1 MDKKQTVCSPQACA
15 VSCVA
20 DVEGDNPLQARRSS
34 RSTAPHIPRV
44 SGSGVTSLQESPAG
58 DGANHQE
65 TEEPTTDESSEPVG
79 PGRKRRS
86 IIFHILYALDAHNYE
101 ASIPAIIDIF
111 NRGFEQTI
119 EVGGE
124 EQKSCEAIIAARDEI
139 DEFLRPLLANWRLER
154 VGVCTRLILRI
165 ATWELLHT
173 PTDPR
178 VVLNE
183 AIELAKCFAERD
195 AYRFV
200 NGVLDEALKRLG
212 KQPVEAEETPK
223 TDPGQ

>member
-1 MDKKQTVCSPQACA
+1 MDKKQNPCSPEACA
-15 VSCVA
+15 IACAASDFEA
-20 DVEGDNPLQARRSS
+20 ENPLGRSPKNLKAS
-34 RSTAPHIPRV
+34 EPQEPPV
-44 SGSGVTSLQESPAG
+44 SDPEQESADDAPEA
-58 DGANHQE
+58 
-65 TEEPTTDESSEPVG
+65 VG

-86 IIFHILYALDAHNYE
+86 LIFHILYALDAHNYE

-111 NRGFEQTI
+111 NRGFEQQI

-124 EQKSCEAIIAARDEI
+124 EQKTCEAIIASREEI

-178 VVLNE
+178 VILNE

-212 KQPVEAEETPK
+212 KHPVETSEAPPAPSDDTSN
-223 TDPGQ
+223 

>member
-1 MDKKQTVCSPQACA
+1 MNRKQTCSPEACA
-15 VSCVA
+15 IACVSP
-20 DVEGDNPLQARRSS
+20 DELPDNP
-34 RSTAPHIPRV
+34 IW
-44 SGSGVTSLQESPAG
+44 AG
-58 DGANHQE
+58 DRREDIKTPPMQQVE
-65 TEEPTTDESSEPVG
+65 SCSTENAENESADDTADESYEQVG

-86 IIFHILYALDAHNYE
+86 LMFHILYALDAHNYE
-101 ASIPAIIDIF
+101 ASIASIIDIF

-119 EVGGE
+119 EVDGQ
-124 EQKSCEAIIAARDEI
+124 EQKSCEAIIASREEI
-139 DEFLRPLLANWRLER
+139 DEFLKPLLSNWRLER

-165 ATWELLHT
+165 AVWELLHT
-173 PTDPR
+173 ETDPR

-212 KQPVEAEETPK
+212 KQPVEETTEQK
-223 TDPGQ
+223 SDPESAT

>member
-1 MDKKQTVCSPQACA
+1 MNKKQTCSPEACA
-15 VSCVA
+15 IACVSP
-20 DVEGDNPLQARRSS
+20 DELPDNPIWTDDRRENFKTPPSQQVES
-34 RSTAPHIPRV
+34 DSTEDEEN
-44 SGSGVTSLQESPAG
+44 ESA
-58 DGANHQE
+58 DH
-65 TEEPTTDESSEPVG
+65 DESTEPVG

-86 IIFHILYALDAHNYE
+86 LMFHILYALDAHNYE
-101 ASIPAIIDIF
+101 ASIASIIDIF

-119 EVGGE
+119 EVDGQ
-124 EQKSCEAIIAARDEI
+124 EQKSCEAIIAAREEI
-139 DEFLRPLLANWRLER
+139 DEFLKPLLSNWRLER

-165 ATWELLHT
+165 AVWELLHT
-173 PTDPR
+173 ETDPR

-212 KQPVEAEETPK
+212 KQPVEQEATEQK
-223 TDPGQ
+223 SDPESAT